1 MCIRIVFHTSN
12 SSSTNFSGWYFL
24 HMFFGTCEVFP
35 KEAVTKKK
43 ITENI
48 IPITT
53 THHKTA
59 QIFWIYHLTCVALI
73 FRNWSCLL
81 SYYVWPYVWPFCM
94 TLCYHQTLKDYFVIF
109 CLWKTLYIQKWICFN
124 LIPPGK
130 QVNHRFTVQG
140 IPHENTGQELVKN
153 AWSDYKS
160 AFSDSLIYFHSQQA
174 ITYSKSA
181 IETLCV
187 QI

>member
-35 KEAVTKKK
+35 KEAVNKKK

-81 SYYVWPYVWPFCM
+81 LCM
-94 TLCYHQTLKDYFVIF
+94 TLCMTILYDLMLPPNIKGLLCYF
-109 CLWKTLYIQKWICFN
+109 L
-124 LIPPGK
+124 
-130 QVNHRFTVQG
+130 
-140 IPHENTGQELVKN
+140 LVKN
-153 AWSDYKS
+153 IVHTKMNMLQSYTPWKA
-160 AFSDSLIYFHSQQA
+160 
-174 ITYSKSA
+174 SKS
-181 IETLCV
+181 
-187 QI
+187 